1 MTSSDEAFERDLAVA
16 LAAEAPRARPGFKE
30 ELRERVDAGFPRER
44 RFSLPS
50 RRKFMPVLAVA
61 TCAAVAVS
69 VVGLNRDS
77 DDATRPNNDI
87 NMNSNDLA
95 ESAPSTAAPAPPPAD
110 RSFAPGRE
118 RRIERSARMSLQA
131 PENRLEKVGQGVVDT
146 AERYRGYVLS
156 SSLGTGEDEGGGTYE
171 LRVPAGDLRDALR
184 DLGRLGTVRSQS
196 QNGQDVTAGYVS
208 AADRLQSARAERR
221 SLLRRL
227 ERSGSDT
234 QTEALRRQLELNARQ
249 VSGLR
254 GQLRDLRA
262 RTDYAAIS
270 VTLGSRDE
278 DGGAATGGDGDGL
291 GSALDDAV
299 ASLSD
304 SVELLVRALGVA
316 LPIGILAALAWLAA
330 RTARRRRRDA
340 ALS

>member
-1 MTSSDEAFERDLAVA
+1 
-16 LAAEAPRARPGFKE
+16 
-30 ELRERVDAGFPRER
+30 
-44 RFSLPS
+44 
-50 RRKFMPVLAVA
+50 MPALAVA
-61 TCAAVAVS
+61 TCAVVAVS
-69 VVGLNRDS
+69 VVGLNRDG
-77 DDATRPNNDI
+77 DRQCRPRAAPDGGAA
-87 NMNSNDLA
+87 A
-95 ESAPSTAAPAPPPAD
+95 EQAPDSSVAPSPAVPPRPPTAPSPPAA
-110 RSFAPGRE
+110 SAGS
-118 RRIERSARMSLQA
+118 SARRGCRSRC
-131 PENRLEKVGQGVVDT
+131 PEDRLEKAGQGIVDT

-171 LRVPAGDLRDALR
+171 LRVPAADLRDALR

-234 QTEALRRQLELNARQ
+234 QTEALRRQLELNAQQ

-262 RTDYAAIS
+262 RTDYAAVS
-270 VTLGSRDE
+270 VTLSSRD
-278 DGGAATGGDGDGL
+278 DGAATGGDGDGL
-291 GSALDDAV
+291 GGALDDALG
-299 ASLSD
+299 SLSD

-316 LPIGILAALAWLAA
+316 IPVGVLALLAWLAA
-330 RTARRRRRDA
+330 RTLRRRRREA
-340 ALS
+340 IL